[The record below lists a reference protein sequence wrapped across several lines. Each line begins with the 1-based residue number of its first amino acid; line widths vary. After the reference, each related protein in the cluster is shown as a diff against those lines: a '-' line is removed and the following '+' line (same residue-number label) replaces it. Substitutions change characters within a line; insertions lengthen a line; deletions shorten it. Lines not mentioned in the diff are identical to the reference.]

1 MHDYEVLLE
10 GIEGTLEALGGEV
23 GVVCLGGEGG
33 VGGGRVEEGKQQQRL
48 VVVLNVLY
56 QVLRRLQRLNVARLL
71 DRDLLQCLLDDVLV
85 VKWCLKEARRAVTG
99 KERNIL
105 LGELR
110 DVVFEMDVLTVAL
123 V

>member
-23 GVVCLGGEGG
+23 GVGCLE
-33 VGGGRVEEGKQQQRL
+33 VGSQQQRM
-48 VVVLNVLY
+48 VAVLNVLY
-56 QVLRRLQRLNVARLL
+56 QVLRRLQRLNVAKLL
-71 DRDLLQCLLDDVLV
+71 DQDLLQCLLDDVLV

-105 LGELR
+105 LGELG